1 MDHLKQLLIGKGESE
16 LFLRLKMANRHG
28 LIAGATGTGKTIT
41 LKVLAE
47 QFSEQ
52 GVPVFLADVK
62 GDLASVAEAG
72 VMNPKLNERIQ
83 KLGLEP
89 FDFKTY
95 PVRLWDVFGELGHP
109 LRTTV
114 SEMGP
119 LLLGRILGLNDTQEG
134 ILNIVFRVADEQ
146 GLLLIDLKDLR
157 AMLQHVGENAS
168 EYTLEYG
175 NVSKVS
181 VGAIQRALLTLED
194 QGGDV
199 FFAEPAFDIN
209 DLMKLDTYGH
219 GIISVLASE
228 KLMMHPTLYSTFLLW
243 LLSELF
249 EELPEVG
256 DVDKPKLVFFFDE
269 AHLLFADAPKALM
282 DKIELVV
289 RLIRSKGVGVY
300 FVTQNPIDIPDKV
313 LGQLGNRVQHAIR
326 AYTPK
331 DQKAITAM
339 AETFRQNPS
348 IDIATTITDL
358 KTGEALVSML
368 DEEGRPTVVERAMIV
383 PPHSLIGT
391 LDPLKRRA
399 LIENSPFFYKYN
411 EVVDKESAY
420 EMLKSKVEHQAQQI
434 EAEKNAV
441 LLEKEKRSQELE
453 ELKLQRE
460 RARTEREIQRAKEK
474 NASQVTK
481 MAKSFLGTMSSS
493 IGREIARGVF
503 GSLLR
508 R

>member
-1 MDHLKQLLIGKGESE
+1 M
-16 LFLRLKMANRHG
+16 
-28 LIAGATGTGKTIT
+28 
-41 LKVLAE
+41 
-47 QFSEQ
+47 
-52 GVPVFLADVK
+52 PVFLADVK
-62 GDLASVAEAG
+62 GDLASVAETG

-168 EYTLEYG
+168 AYTLEYG

-219 GIISVLASE
+219 GIINVLASE

-391 LDPLKRRA
+391 LDPLKRRT

>member
-119 LLLGRILGLNDTQEG
+119 LLLGRILALNDTQEG

-219 GIISVLASE
+219 GIINVLASE

-339 AETFRQNPS
+339 AETFRQNPA
-348 IDIATTITDL
+348 IDIPSVITDL

-391 LDPLKRRA
+391 LDPLKRRT

-434 EAEKNAV
+434 EAEKNAI
-441 LLEKEKRSQELE
+441 LLEKEKRNQELE

-460 RARTEREIQRAKEK
+460 RARTEREIQRVKEK